1 MGIQN
6 LLRFMKPF
14 IEPVHIEKYSGK
26 RIGIDAYSWLH
37 KGAYSCSM
45 ELCLGSRSEGAKR
58 FLKYFMHHIDLLRHY
73 KITPVVV
80 FDGGNMP
87 CKAATEKERHRQAAL
102 KSRGPHSVFFFSF
115 SYHQKKP
122 ILRSRRRSSDKGM
135 LEGLLNYFRAVRITP
150 FMAHQLIQI
159 LRKENVEF
167 VVAPYEAD
175 AQLAY
180 LSTLNADKGGVD
192 AVITEDSDLIAY
204 GCQAVIFKMDRYGN
218 GEELLLGRAFN
229 SVSSELSFKNFDKE
243 LFTGDTQF
251 PIMLF
256 KPMLLLACFNNQLQ
270 FDAFTGMCVLA
281 GCDFLPSI
289 SGIGIKRAYSLISKY
304 RSLDRVLSTLKLDKR
319 YQIPEDYPESFR
331 RAVAVFHHAT
341 IYDAE
346 TKKFKHMKPLQQKDM
361 PSLNGDLDFLGPEL
375 PPSMAA
381 AIAEGH
387 LNPLTMEAF
396 DYFYKSPSKSDT
408 SAVDNCITIF
418 PAKRNNNEDISYRRE
433 SQMSLTQESCIT
445 IISDQQVGNE
455 EITVTRQVNV
465 DQKKYMREALS
476 LGKLTA
482 PLESQQKVE
491 IHMERSAAPNNNPF
505 KRRKLGDTNPVT
517 SGLSHQVPVLLDA
530 EKSVH
535 VLCSSSPESQ
545 ETVESKPNSNSKAKH
560 PKNTRT
566 KTDNKNSILRFFHPL

>member
-1 MGIQN
+1 MGIQS

-80 FDGGNMP
+80 FDGGSMP
-87 CKAATEKERHRQAAL
+87 CKAATENERHRRRETNLESAKEKL
-102 KSRGPHSVFFFSF
+102 KQGDVRGAVELF
-115 SYHQKKP
+115 Q
-122 ILRSRRRSSDKGM
+122 
-135 LEGLLNYFRAVRITP
+135 RAVRITP
-150 FMAHQLIQI
+150 SMAHQLIQI

-180 LSTLNADKGGVD
+180 LSTLDADKGGVD

-204 GCQAVIFKMDRYGN
+204 FCQAVIFKMDRYGN
-218 GEELLLGRAFN
+218 GEELLLDRVFN
-229 SVSSELSFKNFDKE
+229 SVSNELSFKNFDKE
-243 LFTGDTQF
+243 L
-251 PIMLF
+251 
-256 KPMLLLACFNNQLQ
+256 
-270 FDAFTGMCVLA
+270 FTGMCVLA

-289 SGIGIKRAYSLISKY
+289 SGIGIKRAYSLILKY
-304 RSLDRVLSTLKLDKR
+304 RNLDRVLSALKLDKR

-331 RAVAVFHHAT
+331 KAVAVFHHAT
-341 IYDAE
+341 VYDAE
-346 TKKFKHMKPLQQKDM
+346 TKKLKHMKPLQHKDM

-375 PPSMAA
+375 PPSMAT

-396 DYFYKSPSKSDT
+396 DYFCKIPSRADT
-408 SAVDNCITIF
+408 STVDNCITIF
-418 PAKRNNNEDISYRRE
+418 PAKRMNNEDISYRDQG

-445 IISDQQVGNE
+445 IISDQQVGDE
-455 EITVTRQVNV
+455 EITVTRQVKV
-465 DQKKYMREALS
+465 DQKKYMKEALS
-476 LGKLTA
+476 LGKLIA
-482 PLESQQKVE
+482 PLESQQQVE
-491 IHMERSAAPNNNPF
+491 IHMERSETPNNNPF
-505 KRRKLGDTNPVT
+505 KRRKLGDINPIKK
-517 SGLSHQVPVLLDA
+517 SSSHQVPVLLDA
-530 EKSVH
+530 EKSVD

-545 ETVESKPNSNSKAKH
+545 ETVESKPNNKSKAKH
-560 PKNTRT
+560 PKSTKT
-566 KTDNKNSILRFFHPL
+566 KTDNKNSILRFFQPL